1 VVLLTYNL
9 EIEPLMIVEAL
20 MPIFFVMF
28 LGYFAGARRIVDNQ
42 HVASLI
48 VLLMTF
54 AVPVAA
60 FVSVAKASRSGLEE
74 NGKLV
79 FVLVI
84 SMLVIF
90 GITFALNHYIFR
102 LSPGENAVQS
112 LSVGFPNFPAVGLPL
127 LGSLMGPAS
136 AVGVAVSLLAGSVF
150 ISPLTLAVLEARGKA
165 TGSSP
170 HAIPTALF
178 HSVSKPVVIAPAVG
192 LVVALLGIHLDKV
205 VTHALNLIGAT
216 TAGLACFVT
225 GLVLSAQPLRLNA
238 NVGVCVF
245 LKNIVLPLVAYAIA
259 LALGMSGQ
267 IAREAI
273 LLAAL
278 PAGFVGILFGLNYGV
293 RSQAIGSTLTLSSL
307 VSVITLTAAIF
318 LTSQMK

>member
-1 VVLLTYNL
+1 
-9 EIEPLMIVEAL
+9 MIAEAL
-20 MPIFFVMF
+20 VPIFFVIS
-28 LGYFAGARRIVDNQ
+28 LGYFAGARRMIDNQ
-42 HVASLI
+42 HVANLI
-48 VLLMTF
+48 VLLLTF

-60 FVSVAKASRSGLEE
+60 FVGVAQTSRGGLEE

-90 GITFALNHYIFR
+90 GITFALNHYVFR

-112 LSVGFPNFPAVGLPL
+112 MNVGFPNFPAVGLPL
-127 LGSLMGPAS
+127 LGSLMGPSS
-136 AVGVAVSLLAGSVF
+136 AVSVAACLVAGSIF
-150 ISPLTLAVLEARGKA
+150 ISPLTLAVLEARGTA
-165 TGSSP
+165 TGSSLDL
-170 HAIPTALF
+170 IGTALF
-178 HSVSKPVVIAPAVG
+178 RSASKPVVIAPVAG
-192 LVVALLGIHLDKV
+192 LVVVILGIHLNEV
-205 VTHALNLIGAT
+205 VSHALNLIGAT

-267 IAREAI
+267 IAREAV

-278 PAGFVGILFGLNYGV
+278 PAGFVGTLFGLNYGV
-293 RSQAIGSTLTLSSL
+293 RSQAVGSTLTLSSL
-307 VSVITLTAAIF
+307 GSVITLTAAIF